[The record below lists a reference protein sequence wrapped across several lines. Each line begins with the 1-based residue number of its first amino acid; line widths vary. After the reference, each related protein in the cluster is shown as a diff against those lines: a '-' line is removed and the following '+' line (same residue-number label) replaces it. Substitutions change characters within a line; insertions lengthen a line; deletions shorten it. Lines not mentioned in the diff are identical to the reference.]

1 MAKKRPLTNAEFD
14 VMSILWNIKGQKACT
29 SEILAHYEDP
39 KPAYTTLATFL
50 KILNTKG
57 YVRYKKENGR
67 LMYTPSVSKEN
78 YAKVYLTPV
87 KSVFFDDDI
96 VKTINFILDSEAL
109 TPEQAQAIADK
120 AMSRIQNA

>member
-1 MAKKRPLTNAEFD
+1 MKEKKQLTKAETQ
-14 VMSILWNIKGQKACT
+14 VMNVLWSLPKGQGRSA
-29 SEILAHYEDP
+29 EIMERMPEP
-39 KPAYTTLATFL
+39 KPALTTLLTFL

>member
-1 MAKKRPLTNAEFD
+1 
-14 VMSILWNIKGQKACT
+14 MSILWNIKGQKACT